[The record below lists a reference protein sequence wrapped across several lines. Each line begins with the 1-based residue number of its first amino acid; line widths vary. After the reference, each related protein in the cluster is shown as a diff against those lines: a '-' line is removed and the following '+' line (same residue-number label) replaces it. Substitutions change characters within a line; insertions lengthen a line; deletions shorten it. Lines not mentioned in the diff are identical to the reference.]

1 MHRQSIKRITFRRV
15 TVVSCI
21 LFTMVTALLVLS
33 PTVFGNDTEH
43 PRAVAGLTVIL
54 NKLDK
59 ALEALPE
66 DKFPALEEQLEGISN
81 LLSDLLDELEAPP
94 APGEKPQVKQ
104 QIVKLDLML
113 HRLVFILE
121 GIVRRD
127 EGVPQPSERS
137 GKAREALEDLR
148 IWVDGYI
155 AGLTARMGS
164 TEAQEFE
171 RLARIMLKDIERH
184 VARMASH
191 FRPKDQ
197 DAGRV
202 EIALERIKA
211 LLTRLDVYIIRN
223 FGRPLAPESP
233 AP

>member
-1 MHRQSIKRITFRRV
+1 MHRLSIKNIWLGRA
-15 TVVSCI
+15 TVVSGI
-21 LFTMVTALLVLS
+21 LFALIVGLLAFS
-33 PTVFGNDTEH
+33 STVFGEDAEH

-54 NKLDK
+54 DKLDK

-81 LLSDLLDELEAPP
+81 LLSDLLGELEAPP

-121 GIVRRD
+121 GIVARG
-127 EGVPQPSERS
+127 EGAPQPSERP

-155 AGLTARMGS
+155 AGLTAHMDRI
-164 TEAQEFE
+164 EAREFT
-171 RLARIMLKDIERH
+171 RLAHTMLKGIERH
-184 VARMASH
+184 VARMANLIG
-191 FRPKDQ
+191 PKDQ
-197 DAGRV
+197 EKGRL
-202 EIALERIKA
+202 ETALERIKA
-211 LLTRLDVYIIRN
+211 LLSRLDVYIIRN
-223 FGRPLAPESP
+223 FSRPPTPESSTP
-233 AP
+233 